1 MFDFLFKR
9 AADQQPD
16 PQAAPATP
24 DTGAAAAASA
34 SRRDE
39 QTRVANGLAGN
50 EAGAVEL
57 ILRSE
62 FAGVRLAAAEHVVSQ
77 PYLEQVQQ
85 AMRNTDRRVAKL
97 MQGRLDAIRY
107 QQTEQQKAQA
117 CLDHAQRLL
126 QDEKLTPNQVAEL
139 DREWKLVADAPSL
152 IAPFEAAR
160 AALAARLEAQVK
172 LQRTI
177 IDAMAA
183 VRQLPGSASREEAG
197 QALERYT
204 AAHADYQQAP
214 EHNALPRHLLRDYAE
229 ALEQARAALAAPVKP
244 AVEAAG
250 AVAAAAGPGP
260 AVASAATNAD
270 DSVGAVDAAHPAGSA
285 AADPAAAL
293 ATGAATASDA
303 ESASAP
309 GAPARAPQKPAK
321 QAAAPKETDKKFLET
336 LDALEA
342 ALEHGLLHAAAE
354 HDKWLKEHKTRLTHA
369 QTERLTHVRAELKR
383 LGDWARWGGNVSREE
398 LVKAVEELPA
408 LGLAMSELAK
418 KVGSMRERWKSLDAV
433 SGHAPKSLWER
444 FDTACTTAY
453 APAAA
458 HFKQLAD
465 ERHANAAKAQ
475 ALLAETQAMAAAAA
489 TSEADLKNVA
499 AAGQRLRQVWGR
511 LGTIDRK
518 EKRKLDQAF
527 DKALSQM
534 LAPLSEQRKIETAKR
549 EQLIAEAEALQ
560 PSERHTLDK
569 LRHLQERWQEQAKA
583 LPLERKAEQALWQRF
598 RAACDAIFAK
608 RKETAHAADH
618 ERKSHLHAREALCKE
633 LEEAVFSGDDKAQ
646 LAGIAQKLRD
656 AATAWHAIGAVPRA
670 AEPKINQRYHNA
682 VAAVQAQADTI
693 KRRAGAAQA
702 NALRD
707 KLRLCQA
714 LESAIGAKP
723 FGAATGTA
731 AGNGAADA
739 IGTDAAGT
747 AADVAAGN
755 GAAGAA
761 ADGATGKGAG
771 LSATAADA
779 AVGEGAA
786 GAASDG
792 AAVGAATDAA
802 GWLARWAAL
811 PVLGGEYE
819 RALKGRFDAALAA
832 LDGADG
838 KRVAYAE
845 QLERNR
851 AKLLDEVL
859 RLEIVAGV
867 DSGAEFARE
876 RLKMQVEVLQS
887 SLKSG
892 QKPQTASA
900 AYLQLCAMPALADAR
915 TTSRIEQLFRRI
927 GAAERA

>member
-1 MFDFLFKR
+1 MFDFIFKR
-9 AADQQPD
+9 TTDQSTAAE
-16 PQAAPATP
+16 ATP
-24 DTGAAAAASA
+24 VAPEQAAAAALSA

-39 QTRVANGLAGN
+39 QAQRAAALAGD
-50 EAGAVEL
+50 EAAAVEL
-57 ILRSE
+57 ILHSE
-62 FAGVRLAAAEHVVSQ
+62 FAGVRLAAAEHVQSQ

-107 QQTEQQKAQA
+107 RQAELQKAQA
-117 CLDHAQRLL
+117 CLDHANRLL

-139 DREWKLVADAPSL
+139 DRQWKITLAVPELAVPYD
-152 IAPFEAAR
+152 AAR
-160 AALAARLEAQVK
+160 AALAARLEAQVN
-172 LQRTI
+172 LQRAI

-183 VRQLPGSASREEAG
+183 VRQLPAAGLAQEEAT
-197 QALERYT
+197 QALERH
-204 AAHADYQQAP
+204 AAALAEYQQAP
-214 EHNALPRHLLRDYAE
+214 EHNALPKHLLSDFAQ
-229 ALEQARAALAAPVKP
+229 ALEQARAAL
-244 AVEAAG
+244 
-250 AVAAAAGPGP
+250 
-260 AVASAATNAD
+260 
-270 DSVGAVDAAHPAGSA
+270 SA
-285 AADPAAAL
+285 AAQRAAQP
-293 ATGAATASDA
+293 S
-303 ESASAP
+303 SAP
-309 GAPARAPQKPAK
+309 TAEPEAANAGATDTAADAGAPGETAPQSDVHAQQKPAN
-321 QAAAPKETDKKFLET
+321 AATGPKPAKAAQPPRETDKKFLET

-342 ALEHGLLHAAAE
+342 ALEQGSLHDAAE
-354 HDKWLKEHKTRLTHA
+354 HDKWLKEHKTRLTPA
-369 QTERLTHVRAELKR
+369 QTDRLNHVRAELKR

-408 LGLAMSELAK
+408 LGLPMSELAK
-418 KVGSMRERWKSLDAV
+418 KVGSMRERWKSLDNV

-444 FDTACTTAY
+444 FDAACTTAY

-475 ALLAETQAMAAAAA
+475 ALIDETHAMAAAAA
-489 TSEADLKNVA
+489 SENADLKNVA

-527 DKALSQM
+527 DKALAQM

-549 EQLIAEAEALQ
+549 EQLIAEAEQLQ
-560 PSERHTLDK
+560 PSDRHTLDK
-569 LRHLQERWQEQAKA
+569 LRGLQERWQEQAKA
-583 LPLERKAEQALWQRF
+583 LPLERKVEQALWQRF

-618 ERKSHLHAREALCKE
+618 ERKTHLHAREAICKE
-633 LEEAVFSGDDKAQ
+633 LETATFSGDDKAQ
-646 LAGIAQKLRD
+646 LAAIAKTLRD
-656 AATAWHAIGAVPRA
+656 AAAAWNASGTVPRA
-670 AEPKINQRYHNA
+670 AEARIGQRYQAA
-682 VAAVQAQADTI
+682 VAAVQGQAEAI

-714 LESAIGAKP
+714 LEAAISGIDGA
-723 FGAATGTA
+723 GADG
-731 AGNGAADA
+731 
-739 IGTDAAGT
+739 IDAAEWQG
-747 AADVAAGN
+747 
-755 GAAGAA
+755 
-761 ADGATGKGAG
+761 
-771 LSATAADA
+771 
-779 AVGEGAA
+779 
-786 GAASDG
+786 
-792 AAVGAATDAA
+792 
-802 GWLARWAAL
+802 RWAAL
-811 PVLGGEYE
+811 PPLAPEYE
-819 RALKGRFDAALAA
+819 RALHGRFTAGLAA
-832 LDGADG
+832 TDGT
-838 KRVAYAE
+838 REAYAE

-892 QKPQTASA
+892 QKPLTAAA

-915 TTSRIEQLFRRI
+915 TASRIEQLFRRI
-927 GAAERA
+927 GASERA

>member
-9 AADQQPD
+9 ATDQQAD
-16 PQAAPATP
+16 PQAVPATP
-24 DTGAAAAASA
+24 EQGEVAAASA

-39 QTRVANGLAGN
+39 QAQRAAGLDGN
-50 EAGAVEL
+50 EAAAVAL
-57 ILRSE
+57 ILQSE
-62 FAGVRLAAAEHVVSQ
+62 FAGVRLTAAEHVKSQ
-77 PYLEQVQQ
+77 PYLEQVVQ

-107 QQTEQQKAQA
+107 QQAEHQKAQA
-117 CLDHAQRLL
+117 CLEQAQRLL

-139 DREWKLVADAPSL
+139 DRQWKIVAEVPSL
-152 IAPFEAAR
+152 TAPFEAAR
-160 AALAARLEAQVK
+160 AALAARLETQVT

-183 VRQLPGSASREEAG
+183 VRQLPAAASRDEAG
-197 QALERYT
+197 QALERYS
-204 AAHADYQQAP
+204 AALAEYQQAP
-214 EHNALPRHLLRDYAE
+214 EHNALPRHLLNDYAQ
-229 ALEQARAALAAPVKP
+229 ALEQARAALAAPVKLV
-244 AVEAAG
+244 VEAE
-250 AVAAAAGPGP
+250 P
-260 AVASAATNAD
+260 APVQPAASAD
-270 DSVGAVDAAHPAGSA
+270 DAVSA
-285 AADPAAAL
+285 APA
-293 ATGAATASDA
+293 
-303 ESASAP
+303 
-309 GAPARAPQKPAK
+309 ARAPQKPPK
-321 QAAAPKETDKKFLET
+321 QPAAPKETDKKFLET
-336 LDALEA
+336 LDAMEA
-342 ALEHGLLHAAAE
+342 ALAQGLLHAAAD
-354 HDKWLKEHKTRLTHA
+354 HDKWLKEHKTRLTPA
-369 QTERLTHVRAELKR
+369 QTDRLNHVRAELKR

-408 LGLAMSELAK
+408 QGLAMTELAK

-444 FDTACTTAY
+444 FDTACTNAY

-475 ALLAETQAMAAAAA
+475 ALVNETQALAESAAN
-489 TSEADLKNVA
+489 EGADLKNLA
-499 AAGQRLRQVWGR
+499 AAGQRLRQLWGR

-527 DKALSQM
+527 DKALAQM
-534 LAPLSEQRKIETAKR
+534 LAPLSEQRKLETAKR

-569 LRHLQERWQEQAKA
+569 LRNLQERWQEQAKA

-618 ERKSHLHAREALCKE
+618 ERKTHLHAREALCKE
-633 LEEAVFSGDDKAQ
+633 LEDATFSGDDKAQ
-646 LAGIAQKLRD
+646 LAAIAKTLRD
-656 AATAWHAIGAVPRA
+656 AAAAWNASGAVPRA

-682 VAAVQAQADTI
+682 VGAVQAQAEVI

-714 LESAIGAKP
+714 LESAIGAEGGD
-723 FGAATGTA
+723 GAPVD
-731 AGNGAADA
+731 AADWQ
-739 IGTDAAGT
+739 
-747 AADVAAGN
+747 
-755 GAAGAA
+755 
-761 ADGATGKGAG
+761 
-771 LSATAADA
+771 S
-779 AVGEGAA
+779 
-786 GAASDG
+786 
-792 AAVGAATDAA
+792 
-802 GWLARWAAL
+802 RWNAL
-811 PVLGGEYE
+811 PPLGGEYE
-819 RALKGRFDAALAA
+819 RALHGRFTAALAA
-832 LDGADG
+832 LDG
-838 KRVAYAE
+838 KRGAYAE

-851 AKLLDEVL
+851 GKLLDEVL
-859 RLEIVAGV
+859 RLEIGAGV

-892 QKPQTASA
+892 QKPQSASA

>member
-1 MFDFLFKR
+1 MFDFIFKR
-9 AADQQPD
+9 TTDQP
-16 PQAAPATP
+16 
-24 DTGAAAAASA
+24 AAAAAAPAAPEQAAAAALSA

-39 QTRVANGLAGN
+39 QAQRAAALAGD
-50 EAGAVEL
+50 EAAAVEL
-57 ILRSE
+57 ILQSE
-62 FAGVRLAAAEHVVSQ
+62 FAGVRLAAAEHVQSQ

-107 QQTEQQKAQA
+107 RQAELQKAQA
-117 CLDHAQRLL
+117 CLDLANRLL

-139 DREWKLVADAPSL
+139 DRQWKITSAVPELAVPYD
-152 IAPFEAAR
+152 AAR
-160 AALAARLEAQVK
+160 AALAARLEAQVD
-172 LQRTI
+172 LQRAI

-183 VRQLPGSASREEAG
+183 VRQLPAAAPAPEEAA
-197 QALERYT
+197 QALERH
-204 AAHADYQQAP
+204 AAALADYQQAP
-214 EHNALPRHLLRDYAE
+214 EHNALPKHLLSDFAQ
-229 ALEQARAALAAPVKP
+229 AIEQARAAL
-244 AVEAAG
+244 
-250 AVAAAAGPGP
+250 
-260 AVASAATNAD
+260 
-270 DSVGAVDAAHPAGSA
+270 SA
-285 AADPAAAL
+285 AAQRPAQPQPQPQPSL
-293 ATGAATASDA
+293 ASGAEPESAGATATDAASEAGAPGDTPPTSDA
-303 ESASAP
+303 QAQP
-309 GAPARAPQKPAK
+309 KPAK
-321 QAAAPKETDKKFLET
+321 GPKPAKPAQPPKETDKKFLET

-342 ALEHGLLHAAAE
+342 ALEQGSLHDAAE
-354 HDKWLKEHKTRLTHA
+354 HDKWLKEHKTRLTPA
-369 QTERLTHVRAELKR
+369 QTDRLNHVRAELKR

-408 LGLAMSELAK
+408 LGLPMSELAK
-418 KVGSMRERWKSLDAV
+418 KVGSMRERWKSLDNV

-444 FDTACTTAY
+444 FDAACTTAY

-475 ALLAETQAMAAAAA
+475 ALIDETHAMAAAAA
-489 TSEADLKNVA
+489 SDNADLKNVA

-527 DKALSQM
+527 DKALAQM

-549 EQLIAEAEALQ
+549 EQLIAEAEQLQ

-569 LRHLQERWQEQAKA
+569 LRGLQERWQEQAKA
-583 LPLERKAEQALWQRF
+583 LPLERKVEQALWQRF

-618 ERKSHLHAREALCKE
+618 ERKEHLHAREAICKE
-633 LEEAVFSGDDKAQ
+633 LETATFSGDDKAQ
-646 LAGIAQKLRD
+646 LAAIAKALRD
-656 AATAWHAIGAVPRA
+656 AAAAWNASGTVPRA
-670 AEPKINQRYHNA
+670 AEAKIGQRYQAA
-682 VAAVQAQADTI
+682 VAAVQGQAEAI

-714 LESAIGAKP
+714 LEAAICGIDGAD
-723 FGAATGTA
+723 GID
-731 AGNGAADA
+731 AAD
-739 IGTDAAGT
+739 
-747 AADVAAGN
+747 
-755 GAAGAA
+755 
-761 ADGATGKGAG
+761 
-771 LSATAADA
+771 
-779 AVGEGAA
+779 
-786 GAASDG
+786 
-792 AAVGAATDAA
+792 
-802 GWLARWAAL
+802 WQARWAAL
-811 PVLGGEYE
+811 PPLATEYE
-819 RALKGRFDAALAA
+819 RALHGRFTAGLAA
-832 LDGADG
+832 LDG
-838 KRVAYAE
+838 KREAYAA

-892 QKPQTASA
+892 QKPLTAAA

-915 TTSRIEQLFRRI
+915 TASRIEQLFRRI
-927 GAAERA
+927 GASERA